1 MMVPL
6 DLELAIL
13 QLLRTNK
20 IFFQIAKFLLIFFFI
35 NSFYSSTLFSKE
47 IKIIA
52 NENNIEKLLKL
63 DPNNVDFLFIYA
75 KKKEELNEY
84 QSAENIYKKI
94 ISLRP
99 EELRFYLDLARVQF
113 LRFDYEN
120 SEKNFLFVYKK
131 KYLPM

>member
-1 MMVPL
+1 M
-6 DLELAIL
+6 

-84 QSAENIYKKI
+84 QSAENIYKK
-94 ISLRP
+94 
-99 EELRFYLDLARVQF
+99 
-113 LRFDYEN
+113 
-120 SEKNFLFVYKK
+120 
-131 KYLPM
+131 